1 MVIDLTKKY
10 IDPATIF
17 QVEVEEAL
25 DKLKV
30 SLRTLKEFKAAFQ
43 KYKGLLPNYF
53 KDKETKKNWEFQ
65 VCIGFC

>member
-1 MVIDLTKKY
+1 MIIDLTKKY

-30 SLRTLKEFKAAFQ
+30 SLKTLKDFKSCFQ
-43 KYKGLLPNYF
+43 KYKGTLPQYF
-53 KDKETKKNWEFQ
+53 KDKETQKNWEFQ
-65 VCIGFC
+65 VQN